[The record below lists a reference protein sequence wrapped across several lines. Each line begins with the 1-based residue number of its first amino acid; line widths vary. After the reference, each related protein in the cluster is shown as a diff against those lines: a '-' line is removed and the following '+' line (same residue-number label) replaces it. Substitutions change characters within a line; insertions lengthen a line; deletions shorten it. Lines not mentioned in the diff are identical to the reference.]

1 MADEYTFTFCVPTK
15 LIYGRGKLNDVG
27 AYSLSL
33 GLRKVVIITTAGG
46 SMRRYGYIDRLVS
59 SLESKGIA
67 SVVLDKVFTNP
78 TTDLVDELVAVV
90 KEEQPDGLIAIGGG
104 SAIDA
109 AKAVA
114 MVSYSGGSAR
124 DYILGIRKGSG
135 ALPLIAI
142 PTTHGTGTEV
152 NKFAV
157 LTEPELKAKLAI
169 VSEYVYPRISIVDPE
184 LTLSLPSTISS
195 ATVFDAFSHALEAL
209 FAVRSNAISR
219 LFALEALRNIA
230 SEFDKLPEGYSNID
244 VRTKLLWASTCAG
257 YAIDQSRTG
266 LLHAIEHSISA
277 FYPNVHHGVGLALI
291 ASAWARYTAPAV
303 QDRVREVLDIFK
315 WKVSDDL
322 TRSFVELIDYVK
334 MKLGLN
340 KRLSDFKI
348 SKDDIKML
356 AEYTVKFMSVLIKNA
371 PRSADRQ
378 AIEEILMNSL

>member
-1 MADEYTFTFCVPTK
+1 MNEYTFVFCVPTR
-15 LIYGRGKLNDVG
+15 LIYGRGKLNEVG
-27 AYSLSL
+27 MYSLSL
-33 GLRKVVIITTAGG
+33 GLRKVAIITTAGG

-59 SLESKGIA
+59 SLEGRGIT
-67 SVVLDKVFTNP
+67 SIVLDKVFTNP
-78 TTDLVDELVAVV
+78 TTDLIDDLVAVV
-90 KEEQPDGLIAIGGG
+90 KEERPDGLIAIGGG

-152 NKFAV
+152 NKFSV
-157 LTEPELKAKLAI
+157 LTEPELRAKLAI
-169 VSEYVYPRISIVDPE
+169 VSEYIYPRISIVDPE

-209 FAVRSNAISR
+209 FAARSNAVSK
-219 LFALEALRNIA
+219 LFALEALRSIA
-230 SEFDKLPEGYSNID
+230 SEIDKLPEGYSSID
-244 VRTKLLWASTCAG
+244 VRTRLLWASTCAG

-277 FYPNVHHGVGLALI
+277 FYPNIHHGVGLALI
-291 ASAWARYTAPAV
+291 ATAWAKYTAPAV
-303 QDRVREVLDIFK
+303 QNEVMEVL
-315 WKVSDDL
+315 KVFNWSIGDDV
-322 TRSFVELIDYVK
+322 TRSFVEFMEYIK
-334 MKLGLN
+334 KKLGLD
-340 KRLSDFKI
+340 KRLSDFNI
-348 SKDDIKML
+348 SKDDIKVL

-371 PRSADRQ
+371 PRSADKQ
-378 AIEEILMNSL
+378 AIEEILASSL

>member
-1 MADEYTFTFCVPTK
+1 MRGKEMADEYTFTFCVPTK
-15 LIYGRGKLNDVG
+15 LVYGRGKLNDVG
-27 AYSLSL
+27 TYSLSF

-59 SLESKGIA
+59 SLESKGIV

-152 NKFAV
+152 NRFAV

-169 VSEYVYPRISIVDPE
+169 VSEYIYPRMSIVDPE
-184 LTLSLPSTISS
+184 LTLSLPNTISS

-209 FAVRSNAISR
+209 FAVRSNAVSR
-219 LFALEALRNIA
+219 LFALEALRIIA
-230 SEFDKLPEGYSNID
+230 SEINKLPEGYSNID

-303 QDRVREVLDIFK
+303 QDKVR
-315 WKVSDDL
+315 
-322 TRSFVELIDYVK
+322 
-334 MKLGLN
+334 
-340 KRLSDFKI
+340 
-348 SKDDIKML
+348 
-356 AEYTVKFMSVLIKNA
+356 
-371 PRSADRQ
+371 
-378 AIEEILMNSL
+378 

>member
-1 MADEYTFTFCVPTK
+1 M
-15 LIYGRGKLNDVG
+15 
-27 AYSLSL
+27 
-33 GLRKVVIITTAGG
+33 
-46 SMRRYGYIDRLVS
+46 
-59 SLESKGIA
+59 
-67 SVVLDKVFTNP
+67 
-78 TTDLVDELVAVV
+78 
-90 KEEQPDGLIAIGGG
+90 
-104 SAIDA
+104 
-109 AKAVA
+109 
-114 MVSYSGGSAR
+114 
-124 DYILGIRKGSG
+124 
-135 ALPLIAI
+135 
-142 PTTHGTGTEV
+142 
-152 NKFAV
+152 
-157 LTEPELKAKLAI
+157 
-169 VSEYVYPRISIVDPE
+169 
-184 LTLSLPSTISS
+184 
-195 ATVFDAFSHALEAL
+195 FDAFSHALEAL